1 MPVPDFVLRRG
12 EEAIFLFVV
21 QHHDEIGVR
30 PALFLAVAQELP
42 QDAPVFRGIPLLAP
56 DGPVRRPAQVKRRE
70 KVLNWHGSTAR
81 SREGAAIQ
89 IRAEMLVERLP
100 GAHLY
105 VFPRAFQLRR
115 KRLGRDAAMR
125 RVQVLEQAAVL
136 AGHAVKLAL
145 DLQIRTVA
153 IAVWIVAQK
162 GILGRD
168 RIRVVVEV
176 GDHQAFR
183 RRDAA
188 MHAQKDLEVFAHAVR
203 LYAHDP
209 FIAAWFCRLVH
220 E

>member
-1 MPVPDFVLRRG
+1 
-12 EEAIFLFVV
+12 
-21 QHHDEIGVR
+21 
-30 PALFLAVAQELP
+30 
-42 QDAPVFRGIPLLAP
+42 
-56 DGPVRRPAQVKRRE
+56 
-70 KVLNWHGSTAR
+70 
-81 SREGAAIQ
+81 
-89 IRAEMLVERLP
+89 
-100 GAHLY
+100 
-105 VFPRAFQLRR
+105 
-115 KRLGRDAAMR
+115 MR

-188 MHAQKDLEVFAHAVR
+188 MHTQKDLEVFAHAVR